1 MMRLTRKGWRSLT
14 RTRRHCGSP
23 ADAGRRPQPIRYPER
38 VDWAADPSEITTQ
51 RVEGTFRLLG
61 GHTKNPPVMGASGF
75 LYAVLWPFRVGVRL
89 PTQMN
94 EGHRVRILAL

>member
-1 MMRLTRKGWRSLT
+1 MEVSDKNLPAIVGH
-14 RTRRHCGSP
+14 RRMP
-23 ADAGRRPQPIRYPER
+23 AGRPQPIRYRER